1 MKKTI
6 ILLAI
11 SIILITFQSCGSGRV
26 GCPINAT
33 HGFGTGR
40 I

>member
-1 MKKTI
+1 MKKLI
-6 ILLAI
+6 ILLSIAI
-11 SIILITFQSCGSGRV
+11 VLVSTQSCSTRRV
-26 GCPINAT
+26 GCPVNAT